1 MEMESSVTK
10 DPVTRDRV
18 VSAAVD
24 LVDGAGVD
32 ALKLTTLAS
41 TLGVRQSALYNHV
54 SGVGDVLRELSLHA
68 RALLAADLRAAAVG
82 VAGDDAVF
90 ALADAWRGFVHRHPG
105 LYAAT
110 DRCPTSADAELSAG
124 VAELVEVIG
133 RVLTGYGLDAQHS
146 EQAAWSLRSALHGF
160 CTLEAN
166 EGHPGST
173 DLDLVYRRL
182 VALLC
187 AGIRQMAESAHR

>member
-1 MEMESSVTK
+1 MTK
-10 DPVTRDRV
+10 DPITRARV
-18 VSAAVD
+18 VSAAVE
-24 LVDGAGVD
+24 LVDSAGVD
-32 ALKLTTLAS
+32 ALKLTTLAA
-41 TLGVRQSALYNHV
+41 TLDVGQSALYNHV

-68 RALLAADLRAAAVG
+68 RTVLAADLREAAVG

-90 ALADAWRGFVHRHPG
+90 ALADAWRSFVHRHPG

-110 DRCPTSADAELSAG
+110 DRCPASADPELAAG
-124 VAELVEVIG
+124 VAELVDVIG
-133 RVLTGYGLDAQHS
+133 RVLAGYGLDSEHS

-160 CTLEAN
+160 CTLEAS

-187 AGIRQMAESAHR
+187 AGIRKSVDTDKE